1 VLLKA
6 PSIALPAGNS
16 ISLLGMLDQI
26 EMEMYCIGGDFVG
39 AKFRKNV
46 TDFIFKFKSTLNE
59 FFALFIFALTSM
71 PVKMRNL
78 HHVKIP
84 AIWMLGR

>member
-6 PSIALPAGNS
+6 SSIALPAGNN

-26 EMEMYCIGGDFVG
+26 EMEMYCIVGDFVG

-46 TDFIFKFKSTLNE
+46 T
-59 FFALFIFALTSM
+59 ALCVM
-71 PVKMRNL
+71 PL
-78 HHVKIP
+78 HIMPLCSRLSRSINPVANFP
-84 AIWMLGR
+84 VA